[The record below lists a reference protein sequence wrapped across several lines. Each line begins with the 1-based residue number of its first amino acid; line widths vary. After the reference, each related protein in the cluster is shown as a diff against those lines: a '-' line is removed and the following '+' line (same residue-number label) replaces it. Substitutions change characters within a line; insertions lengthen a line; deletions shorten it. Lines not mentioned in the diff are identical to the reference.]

1 LTQPRYAAS
10 YTEVAGRIHLSE
22 SYVKRTYLANR
33 AAPAAASSRA
43 ANWPEA
49 LANLRRTTDELLVT
63 LERPGVDLSKPKN
76 ATALACAR
84 ELDVLVGRLEEA
96 GKASP
101 RPDDTEAQIRALRD
115 SGRASASSHRVL
127 IQTSSS
133 AVVKRRVGD
142 VKAPAATGRS
152 GGPTGRPSGA

>member
-1 LTQPRYAAS
+1 VARVEELRASGRTYAAS

-84 ELDVLVGRLEEA
+84 ELDVLVARLEEA

-115 SGRASASSHRVL
+115 STLSGDWRWVDGRLELVGVL
-127 IQTSSS
+127 VVQTSQDD
-133 AVVKRRVGD
+133 AGV
-142 VKAPAATGRS
+142 A
-152 GGPTGRPSGA
+152 RP